1 MPVPQPKAAKK
12 VAISKVTSSKTA
24 AKPVATK
31 KIANKK
37 VASKK
42 AASKTASLTKVSAPL
57 APTLPAFKLVDE
69 PGHLLRRAQQIA
81 VAKFHEVHGRH
92 VTPIQYAIL
101 RTLAQNPGIDQVTL
115 AQLIALD
122 TSTTADTATRL
133 EAKGWVH
140 REVLPRRQRSLCL
153 TAQGQAVLA
162 ELTPGA
168 ERMQDAL
175 MSHFKPAEQQEFLRL
190 LRTFVSLHDQ
200 S

>member
-1 MPVPQPKAAKK
+1 MATSNKTNNKTSKKTSQPADKKAG
-12 VAISKVTSSKTA
+12 VA
-24 AKPVATK
+24 ATK
-31 KIANKK
+31 KIAKTVPVKK
-37 VASKK
+37 VAVKKVAVKK
-42 AASKTASLTKVSAPL
+42 APSITS
-57 APTLPAFKLVDE
+57 PAFKLVDE

-140 REVLPRRQRSLCL
+140 REVLPRRQRSLSL
-153 TAQGQAVLA
+153 TAQGQAILA

-190 LRTFVSLHDQ
+190 LRTFVNLHDQ
-200 S
+200 SV

>member
-1 MPVPQPKAAKK
+1 MATSKQTSKQTSKK
-12 VAISKVTSSKTA
+12 
-24 AKPVATK
+24 ATK
-31 KIANKK
+31 L
-37 VASKK
+37 ASKK
-42 AASKTASLTKVSAPL
+42 AGVAVTQRIAKTVPVKKAPII
-57 APTLPAFKLVDE
+57 TSPAFKLVDE

-101 RTLAQNPGIDQVTL
+101 RTLAQNPGVEQVTL

-140 REVLPRRQRSLCL
+140 REVLPRRQRSLSL

-190 LRTFVSLHDQ
+190 LRTFVNLHDQ
-200 S
+200 SA

>member
-1 MPVPQPKAAKK
+1 MATSKQNSKQANKKATKLASKEAGVAATQKIAKTVPVKK
-12 VAISKVTSSKTA
+12 VAV
-24 AKPVATK
+24 
-31 KIANKK
+31 KK
-37 VASKK
+37 VAVKK
-42 AASKTASLTKVSAPL
+42 APSITS
-57 APTLPAFKLVDE
+57 PAFKLVDE

-101 RTLAQNPGIDQVTL
+101 RTLAQNSGIDQVTL

-140 REVLPRRQRSLCL
+140 REVLPRRQRSLSL
-153 TAQGQAVLA
+153 TAQGQAILA

-190 LRTFVSLHDQ
+190 LRTFVNLHDQ
-200 S
+200 SA

>member
-1 MPVPQPKAAKK
+1 MATSNKTNNKKSKKTSQPAGKKAGVAAAKK
-12 VAISKVTSSKTA
+12 IAKTV
-24 AKPVATK
+24 PV
-31 KIANKK
+31 KK
-37 VASKK
+37 VAVKKVAVKK
-42 AASKTASLTKVSAPL
+42 APSITS
-57 APTLPAFKLVDE
+57 PAFKLVDE

-140 REVLPRRQRSLCL
+140 REVLPRRQRSLSL
-153 TAQGQAVLA
+153 TAQGQAILA

-190 LRTFVSLHDQ
+190 LRTFVNLHDQ
-200 S
+200 SV

>member
-1 MPVPQPKAAKK
+1 MATSNKTNNKTSKKTSQPAVKKAGL
-12 VAISKVTSSKTA
+12 T
-24 AKPVATK
+24 ATK
-31 KIANKK
+31 KIAKTVPMKK
-37 VASKK
+37 VAVKKVAVKK
-42 AASKTASLTKVSAPL
+42 APSITS
-57 APTLPAFKLVDE
+57 PAFKLVDE

-140 REVLPRRQRSLCL
+140 REVLPRRQRSLSL
-153 TAQGQAVLA
+153 TAQGQAILA

-190 LRTFVSLHDQ
+190 LRTFVNLHDQ
-200 S
+200 SV

>member
-1 MPVPQPKAAKK
+1 MPVTQPKVVKK
-12 VAISKVTSSKTA
+12 VVSSKML
-24 AKPVATK
+24 AKPVA
-31 KIANKK
+31 AKK

-42 AASKTASLTKVSAPL
+42 AASPATSLTKVSAPL
-57 APTLPAFKLVDE
+57 VPMLPAFKLEDE

-133 EAKGWVH
+133 ETKGWVH
-140 REVLPRRQRSLCL
+140 REVLPRRQRSLSL
-153 TAQGQAVLA
+153 TEQGQAILA

-175 MSHFKPAEQQEFLRL
+175 MCHFKPDEQQTFLRL
-190 LRTFVSLHDQ
+190 LRTFVNQ
-200 S
+200 R

>member
-1 MPVPQPKAAKK
+1 MATSNKTNNKASKKTSQPAGKKAGVVAAKK
-12 VAISKVTSSKTA
+12 I
-24 AKPVATK
+24 AKPIPV
-31 KIANKK
+31 KK
-37 VASKK
+37 VAVKK
-42 AASKTASLTKVSAPL
+42 VAVQKAPSI
-57 APTLPAFKLVDE
+57 TSPAFKLVDE

-140 REVLPRRQRSLCL
+140 REVLPRRQRSLSL
-153 TAQGQAVLA
+153 TAQGQAILA

-175 MSHFKPAEQQEFLRL
+175 MSHFKPTEQQEFLRL
-190 LRTFVSLHDQ
+190 LRTFVNLHDQ
-200 S
+200 SV